1 MTYLPFARKY
11 RPQTFADL
19 IGQPHVTTTLT
30 RALESQR
37 ITQAYLFAGLRGVGK
52 TSAARILA
60 KCLNCEKG
68 PTATPCNRCASCTQI
83 TIGNSLDVI
92 EIDGASNRGIDEI
105 RSLRETVPF
114 APTSGPYRIYI
125 IDEVHMLT
133 LEAFNALL
141 KTLEEPPAHAKFI
154 FATTAPNKVPV
165 TILSRCQRFDFRRI
179 EPATMVEALQRLA
192 KAERLAVD
200 EPALYAIARASEGSV
215 RDAEVILEQL
225 ASFVE
230 GAVHEA
236 DVTALLG
243 AMESEALFAWTQA
256 ILDHNAPD
264 ALAVLM
270 GQLDQGKEP
279 PQLLAGLLR
288 HIRNL
293 LIIRSIEETPS
304 REAMIARLVDE
315 PAERLTRLK
324 TQAGSVAPQELLL
337 FLQIVSGAYELVR
350 RSPMAQTIL
359 EMVVIKLAT
368 REAWQSLDQISR
380 RLEQL
385 GPGAPPSRPLQTSA
399 SAPPARAPVAT
410 SAASAAKAP
419 PSLPVSVE
427 APAPTTV
434 ARSGSAPDALV
445 AQWPVFLE
453 RLGAKKMSLA
463 AYLAEAKP
471 MPMHLDG
478 GILTIGLPAFALHQ
492 EVLTVL
498 ENRRLI
504 ERLLSELLHAPVAV
518 QYATLPEPE
527 PGDDAPVP
535 QTVDPAA
542 PSLVQDIVKLFN
554 ATVVNQPPRTT

>member
-1 MTYLPFARKY
+1 MAYLPFARKY
-11 RPQTFADL
+11 RPQTFHDL

-30 RALESQR
+30 RALEGQR
-37 ITQAYLFAGLRGVGK
+37 IAQAYLFAGLRGVGK

-68 PTATPCNRCASCTQI
+68 PTAKPCNRCASCTQI
-83 TIGNSLDVI
+83 TAGNSLDVI

-133 LEAFNALL
+133 MEAFNALL

-192 KAERLAVD
+192 KAEKLTVD
-200 EPALYAIARASEGSV
+200 APALYAIARASDGSV

-230 GAVHEA
+230 SAIHEA

-243 AMESEALFAWTQA
+243 AMESEALFSWAQA
-256 ILDHNAPD
+256 ILDHNAPE

-288 HIRNL
+288 HLRNL
-293 LIIRSIEETPS
+293 LIIRSIAEAPS
-304 REAMIARLVDE
+304 RDAMIARLIDE
-315 PAERLTRLK
+315 PAERLKRLEA
-324 TQAGSVAPQELLL
+324 QASHTVPQELLL
-337 FLQIVSGAYELVR
+337 CLQVVSGAYELVR

-359 EMVVIKLAT
+359 ELVVIKLAT
-368 REAWQSLDQISR
+368 REEWQSLDQISR

-385 GPGAPPSRPLQTSA
+385 GSGVPPSGLSQKPMSA
-399 SAPPARAPVAT
+399 TPTIAQAPTPAAPAAT
-410 SAASAAKAP
+410 P
-419 PSLPVSVE
+419 PTVTPVS
-427 APAPTTV
+427 APAPTV
-434 ARSGSAPDALV
+434 ATLDAPETLV
-445 AQWPVFLE
+445 EQWPIFLE
-453 RLGAKKMSLA
+453 QLGAQKMSLA
-463 AYLAEAKP
+463 AYLADAKP
-471 MPMHLDG
+471 MHLENG
-478 GILTIGLPAFALHQ
+478 TLTIGLPGFALHQ

-504 ERLLSELLHAPVAV
+504 ERLLGELLRGPVMV
-518 QYATLPEPE
+518 QYATLPESE
-527 PGDDAPVP
+527 MGDAVSQPQAVDTSAP
-535 QTVDPAA
+535 AI
-542 PSLVQDIVKLFN
+542 VQDIVRLFN
-554 ATVVNQPPRTT
+554 ATVLDQPPRTV